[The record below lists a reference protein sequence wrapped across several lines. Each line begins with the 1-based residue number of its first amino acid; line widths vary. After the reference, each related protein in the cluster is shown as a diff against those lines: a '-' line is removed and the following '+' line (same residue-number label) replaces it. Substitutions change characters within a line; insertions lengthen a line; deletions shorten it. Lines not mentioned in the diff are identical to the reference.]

1 MVLLTKMRENRIAQL
16 TYLNKNLS
24 ITICRNLCLSGCKW
38 VVESSVKC
46 YAAFAISFW
55 LLSRDI
61 TPYHYKKGSF
71 LASCMYF
78 SVSVLCRVWVSVQ
91 CLAVLK
97 NKLTLDWQV
106 EVKNLNSFSAINRAI
121 EFEILRQVLLHN
133 EGQSDQIVQETRLWD
148 EGSQVNAKSFF
159 MLVM

>member
-1 MVLLTKMRENRIAQL
+1 M
-16 TYLNKNLS
+16 
-24 ITICRNLCLSGCKW
+24 
-38 VVESSVKC
+38 
-46 YAAFAISFW
+46 
-55 LLSRDI
+55 
-61 TPYHYKKGSF
+61 
-71 LASCMYF
+71 
-78 SVSVLCRVWVSVQ
+78 SVQ

-97 NKLTLDWQV
+97 NKLTLDLQV